1 MNEKELSG
9 IPENIH
15 KLQEFL
21 QCESK
26 VYTYLHNTTNIPLAE
41 KILKEGLVF
50 ENHLSNTTDQVSVND
65 LIELN
70 YFRMIRKS
78 YGDITIVIQISTKLV
93 EDFSR
98 RLRKTKFHFSEAL
111 SKTRPVYNEN
121 EYPVYIL
128 PEQFIKGY
136 FDHRKIRA
144 KANPKFDPFYFPL
157 YFEDN
162 LQRLLKQFGK

>member
-1 MNEKELSG
+1 MTESSTQG
-9 IPENIH
+9 IPENIM
-15 KLQEFL
+15 KLQAFL
-21 QCESK
+21 QCDTK
-26 VYTYLHNTTNIPLAE
+26 VYTYLHNTPGKELAE

-50 ENHLSNTTDQVSVND
+50 ENHLSSTTDQVSQHD
-65 LIELN
+65 LVELN

-78 YGDITIVIQISTKLV
+78 YGDITIVIQISSKLV

-98 RLRKTKFHFSEAL
+98 RLRRTKFHFSEAL

-121 EYPVYIL
+121 DYPVYQL

-136 FDHRKIRA
+136 FDHHTNEARK
-144 KANPKFDPFYFPL
+144 NPKFDPFYFPL

-162 LQRLLKQFGK
+162 LQRLLQQYG